1 MNKGLTNSIGWNLGK
16 KIGSIH
22 LLEPLTS
29 TPTNGTNIKTN
40 NATKNKIKKFIPY
53 KISVN
58 IKNAVNDIYK
68 DLEFNNNYKKTILL
82 SPGGASFDQFEN
94 FENRGNY
101 FKKLIIKK
109 FKRI

>member
-1 MNKGLTNSIGWNLGK
+1 MDPQG
-16 KIGSIH
+16 
-22 LLEPLTS
+22 
-29 TPTNGTNIKTN
+29 NIILAYKF
-40 NATKNKIKKFIPY
+40 NAQPD
-53 KISVN
+53 
-58 IKNAVNDIYK
+58 DIYK
-68 DLEFNNNYKKTILL
+68 DLELSNNYKKTILL